1 MAEIIK
7 INDSTWRIEDN
18 GVRIFLLCGSEK
30 AVLIDTGRELPD
42 AKDIAESLTSLPVAL
57 LNTHADMDHTS
68 GNGAFDQ
75 MYMSPAEEPY
85 YREKGGA
92 GTVIPVREGDVI
104 DLGGRPLMI
113 IDIPGHTPGSIAI
126 LDVKSRVLIGG
137 DSVQDGTIFM
147 FNKGRD
153 MVQYVPSMEH
163 LLTFSGEFDTVY
175 PSHGTFPVGPDLIP
189 KLIEGAKKILAGEAE
204 GTPIERFGKPVMHYV
219 FPYAGFFCDM
229 PK

>member
-7 INDSTWRIEDN
+7 INNSTWRIEDN

-42 AKDIAESLTSLPVAL
+42 AKDIAESLTSLPVVL

-85 YREKGGA
+85 YREKGGT

-104 DLGGRPLMI
+104 DLGGRPLRI

-126 LDVKSRVLIGG
+126 LDVNNRVLISG

-147 FNKGRD
+147 FNKGRE
-153 MVQYVPSMEH
+153 MVQYVLSMEH
-163 LLTFSGEFDTVY
+163 L
-175 PSHGTFPVGPDLIP
+175 
-189 KLIEGAKKILAGEAE
+189 
-204 GTPIERFGKPVMHYV
+204 
-219 FPYAGFFCDM
+219 
-229 PK
+229 